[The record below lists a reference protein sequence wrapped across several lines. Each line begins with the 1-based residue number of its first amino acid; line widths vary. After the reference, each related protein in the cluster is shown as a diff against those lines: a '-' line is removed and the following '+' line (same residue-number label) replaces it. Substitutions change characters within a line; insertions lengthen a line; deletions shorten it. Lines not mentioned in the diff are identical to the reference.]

1 MEKPEIVCVVGPT
14 AAGKTEYAINL
25 AKKYNGEVVSCDSMQ
40 IYRYMDIGTAKP
52 TQEEM
57 QNIPHHMI
65 DFVDPREDYS
75 VADFVRDA
83 RACIND
89 ILERKKL
96 PVLCGGT
103 GLYVDSILN
112 QIEFSEEKKDE
123 KYRHQLQ
130 ELAQVKGN
138 DAVYALLL
146 EQDPKAAEAI
156 HPHNLKRVIRAL
168 EIIKTTGMTKEEAD
182 KKARKEPV
190 YQATIY
196 GMQME
201 REKLY
206 QRINLR
212 VDQMMD
218 QGLLDEVRGLLQV
231 GVPPDAQAM
240 KGLGYKELLPCILE
254 GAPVADA
261 VERIKL
267 GTRHYAKRQLT
278 WLRREADV
286 LWVDALSPEAFREL
300 LAYYTEAWD
309 KGER

>member
-14 AAGKTEYAINL
+14 ASGKTEYAINL

-218 QGLLDEVRGLLQV
+218 RGLLDEVRRLLEM
-231 GVPPDAQAM
+231 GVSRKSTAMQAI
-240 KGLGYKELLPCILE
+240 GYKELAEYFDGFCSLE
-254 GAPVADA
+254 EA
-261 VERIKL
+261 VDSIK
-267 GTRHYAKRQLT
+267 RESRRYAKRQMT
-278 WLRREADV
+278 WFRRNSDII
-286 LWVDALSPEAFREL
+286 WIQR
-300 LAYYTEAWD
+300 
-309 KGER
+309 